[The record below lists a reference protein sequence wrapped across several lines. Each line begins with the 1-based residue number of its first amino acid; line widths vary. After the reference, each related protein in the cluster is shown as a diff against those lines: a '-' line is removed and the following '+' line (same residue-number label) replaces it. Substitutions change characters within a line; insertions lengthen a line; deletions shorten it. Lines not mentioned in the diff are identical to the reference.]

1 MSETRI
7 KAAAMR
13 TQSIAG
19 PAHAMTTQPTKSASM
34 EAALQGAE
42 AQLAYW
48 TQECEAARRAGDA
61 ARIARCEEYIAQ
73 CERMLAALKEAKA
86 GNGRR

>member
-1 MSETRI
+1 
-7 KAAAMR
+7 
-13 TQSIAG
+13 
-19 PAHAMTTQPTKSASM
+19 MTGQPTKSASM

-48 TQECEAARRAGDA
+48 TQECAAARRAEDP

-73 CERMLAALKEAKA
+73 CERMLAALLEARD